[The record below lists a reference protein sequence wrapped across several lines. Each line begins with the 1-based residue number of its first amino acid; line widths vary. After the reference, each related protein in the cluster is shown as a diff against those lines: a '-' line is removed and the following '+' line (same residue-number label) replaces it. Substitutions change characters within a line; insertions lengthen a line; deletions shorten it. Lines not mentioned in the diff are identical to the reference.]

1 MLNFILLIIILL
13 GLAAILVIVG
23 RHWHEIVSIRTETIP
38 GEREKMLKSFLVGN
52 RIARSLK
59 KKLGPV
65 GVLWD
70 RVYGLMH
77 NVWHKWYKKV
87 EHVFE
92 REKDKQLSPASVER
106 IAITLENLLDEA
118 RHSIDDGKVIEA
130 EKKFLEV
137 VKLDPKNIEAY
148 RGLGDLYYSKK
159 QYNEAREIYKFLIK
173 LNSVS
178 VNRKSD
184 YLFNLALLD
193 KAEGNNG
200 EALNDALKAI
210 DLVPNSPRYL
220 DFIIDLSILEG
231 DKVGA
236 RRYLAK
242 LKEVNPENQKI
253 TNWEESL
260 K

>member
-1 MLNFILLIIILL
+1 MLNIILL
-13 GLAAILVIVG
+13 TIIVLSLAVIIGIAG
-23 RHWHEIVSIRTETIP
+23 RHWHELVVIKTDTIP
-38 GEREKMLKSFLVGN
+38 IEPDKMLKSFLVGN

-59 KKLGPV
+59 KKLGPF

-70 RVYGLMH
+70 KVYDLMH
-77 NVWHKWYKKV
+77 NVWHKWYSKV
-87 EHVFE
+87 EYIFE
-92 REKDKQLSPASVER
+92 REKNKHYTPQSIER
-106 IAITLENLLDEA
+106 LAADIENLLDEA
-118 RHSIDDGKVIEA
+118 RTLADGGKITEA

-137 VKLDPKNIEAY
+137 VKLDPKNVEAY

-184 YLFNLALLD
+184 YFFNLALIY
-193 KAEGNNG
+193 KAENELG
-200 EALNDALKAI
+200 EALNYGLKAI

-220 DFIIDLSILEG
+220 DFIIDLSIIEG

-236 RRYLAK
+236 RRHLVK

-253 TNWEESL
+253 AVWEEQL
-260 K
+260 